1 MKLRSSPFQL
11 ASATLL
17 IAAFGPT
24 SLAAQESADEL
35 TSLDEITVS
44 GSGLPTEVLKSAS
57 SVTVVSEEEIKKS
70 PPVSVAKILQ
80 DVPGIIVAEAGIERI
95 RIRGESSQRVAVLI
109 DGQRISDHT
118 TYGTPILIAPSE
130 IERIE
135 VVRGPSS
142 VVSGNRAIGGVV
154 NIITKRGADKPVEI
168 TTSAG
173 YLGANEGFRTSASV
187 AGTVENFDYRL
198 SYSKSDLKDRE
209 SALGPVL
216 PSGSE
221 DRDIH
226 AFMGY
231 NFGNHYV
238 GVRAQ
243 DFDLAADVFTGSPA
257 FTIDLPKRDLRK
269 YSAFYEGTDLTP
281 WMSMLKLDT
290 YTQTIDRQFR
300 NDLTVPTGPGS
311 TMTRRGTSDDR
322 QTTSGLRATAN
333 LEFAPGHRTVIGFEY
348 EDDRMQTTKTDAT
361 ILTPPPP
368 FAPPATVRFADASIK
383 TSSVFA
389 QHEATFGRFTGTLG
403 LRYYNVDST
412 LDQFVTNSPA
422 ATDPVPGTTSSD
434 DRVLGSLG
442 LVYKLSEDTV
452 LRAGISQGYTH
463 PSLAQLYLTSV
474 GRGGTIQGN
483 ANLKPETATN
493 YEIGVRMDRGNLV
506 LDAAVFYTQSKD
518 YIATA
523 TTAPGFSTYRN
534 VEDVDS
540 FGFEVSAEFNPA
552 WSHGV
557 RPYVTLAHVTR
568 EFHYANGFSTKDSG
582 VPEWTG
588 TLGLRSDWEAGP
600 LGGTWDVFVRA
611 ESDAVERSSANVVTE
626 QTGGWGTLNLR
637 GTIDLTESVTAS
649 LEVGNIFD
657 KSYRSLDQVQGAGR
671 NVSFFVTATF

>member
-1 MKLRSSPFQL
+1 MKLRSSLFQF

-24 SLAAQESADEL
+24 PLAAQDATDEL
-35 TSLDEITVS
+35 TSLDEITIS
-44 GSGLPTEVLKSAS
+44 GSGLPTEVMKSAS
-57 SVTVVSEEEIKKS
+57 SVTVLSEEDIKKS
-70 PPVSVAKILQ
+70 PPASVAKILQ
-80 DVPGIIVAEAGIERI
+80 DIPGIMVNESGIERI
-95 RIRGESSQRVAVLI
+95 RIRGESSQRVAILI

-118 TYGTPILIAPSE
+118 TYGTPILIAPTE

-154 NIITKRGADKPVEI
+154 NIITKRGADTPVEI

-173 YLGANEGFRTSASV
+173 YLGPNDGYRAAASL

-198 SYSKSDLKDRE
+198 SLSRSDLNDRE
-209 SALGPVL
+209 SALGPVV
-216 PSGSE
+216 PSGGE

-226 AFMGY
+226 AFLGY
-231 NFGNHYV
+231 DFGNHYV

-290 YTQTIDRQFR
+290 YTQTVDRQFR
-300 NDLTVPTGPGS
+300 NAFTVPTGPGA
-311 TMTRRGTSDDR
+311 TMTSRATSDDR

-333 LEFAPGHRTVIGFEY
+333 LEFAPGHRTVVGFEY
-348 EDDRMQTTKTDAT
+348 ENDQLETTKTAAT
-361 ILTPPPP
+361 IFSPAPPVSPPPG
-368 FAPPATVRFADASIK
+368 VSFADASIK

-389 QHEATFGRFTGTLG
+389 QHEATFGKLTGTLG
-403 LRYYNVDST
+403 LRYYNVEST
-412 LDQFVTNSPA
+412 LDQYIGGAPGGPA
-422 ATDPVPGTTSSD
+422 PGTTSTD

-442 LVYKLSEDTV
+442 LVYELSDDTV

-463 PSLAQLYLTSV
+463 ASLAQLYLTSV
-474 GRGGTIQGN
+474 GRGGTVSGN
-483 ANLKPETATN
+483 PNLKPETATN
-493 YEIGVRMDRGNLV
+493 YEVGVRVDRSNLV

-518 YIATA
+518 YIATQ
-523 TTAPGFSTYRN
+523 TTTPGFSTYRN
-534 VEDVDS
+534 VDDVDS

-552 WSHGV
+552 WTRGI
-557 RPYVTLAHVTR
+557 RPYVTLSHVRR
-568 EFHYANGFSTKDSG
+568 EFKYANGFSTTDSG
-582 VPEWTG
+582 VPEWSG
-588 TLGLRSDWEAGP
+588 TMGLGSDWAAGT

-611 ESDAVERSSANVVTE
+611 ESNAVQRSSANVVTE
-626 QTGGWGTLNLR
+626 RTGGWGTFNLR
-637 GTIDLTESVTAS
+637 GTMDISENLTAS

-657 KSYRSLDQVQGAGR
+657 KSYRSIDQVQGAGR
-671 NVSFFVTATF
+671 NVSVFVTATF